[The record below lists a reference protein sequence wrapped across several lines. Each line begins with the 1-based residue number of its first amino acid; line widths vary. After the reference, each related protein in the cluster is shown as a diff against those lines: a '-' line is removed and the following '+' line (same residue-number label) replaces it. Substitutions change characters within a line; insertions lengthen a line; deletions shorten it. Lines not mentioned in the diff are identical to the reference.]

1 MEFKEI
7 IIKDFLSYYG
17 DNSIEFSDMT
27 TIIIGQNNTGK
38 SKLFDAINFA
48 IYGRIFHTGKGVNG
62 EWIYDIKEISDFILN
77 NRKKIEALE
86 GKEQT
91 VDSGVQL
98 NIELDTSFLNIDRKV
113 IYKNENGSF
122 KYDRYEVSVSEIDKL
137 DGHIISS
144 DSHKDDAN
152 SKIEQYFSRSIK
164 DYFLFQGE
172 AASKIMQLSKGGN
185 FSKAVR
191 EIARLSVFEDAKEIA
206 DGYSKHVNNILVR
219 KINKNKE
226 LAEKQANLQ
235 KDLDAIEED
244 IKKYTEKRNVAQSN
258 IDAYKEQ
265 LNLLEPKLSQMKEFE
280 EWFKRKNELE
290 SNIQKIKKDLKNANS
305 EKTEI
310 AEDAVF
316 YKITDKINS
325 FRNFY
330 HDLENKG
337 EVPPS
342 IPRAEIVKALDYCR
356 CTICDTDLS
365 EGSPAREFVKKRLPK
380 CDTDKLGNYLR
391 DLNIIFGNMIDDN
404 QRVPQ
409 KLEEILDRKR
419 KLEERKKSLLEEKEE
434 IASQLESVKLSEEHS
449 EEKKKE
455 IEELRKS
462 INHYR
467 NLLERAKTEFDRND
481 ALIEEKSKTLQNLR
495 TRQVFEIGNSSNT
508 DITDFERFW
517 SSYAP
522 KVAEA
527 MEKLYKR
534 AHDTAYNKVEEKADE
549 YYRKMTQDN
558 AGLIGKI
565 KIDTQNSEIY
575 TVDENGDRI
584 LNINQGNRISIQLA
598 VIAGILTIAQE
609 EFGQQYPF
617 VTDAPVSA
625 LGGDNKLNTIQTMI
639 DAFEQSIIVIKDD
652 SISKNK
658 TNDEIR
664 NLIQNSSYVGI
675 AYELSMSDAQTK
687 NNQHTVIKRIKG

>member
-17 DNSIEFSDMT
+17 ENSVEFSEMT

-48 IYGRIFHTGKGVNG
+48 LYGRIFHTGKGVNG
-62 EWIYDIKEISDFILN
+62 EWIYDSREISEFVLN
-77 NRKKIEALE
+77 NRRKNEALQNDDRIVE
-86 GKEQT
+86 
-91 VDSGVQL
+91 SGVQL
-98 NIELDTSFLNIDRKV
+98 NVELETSILNIDRKI
-113 IYKNENGSF
+113 IYKNEDGSF

-144 DSHKDDAN
+144 DSLNDDAN

-206 DGYSKHVNNILVR
+206 DGYSKHVNNILAR

-226 LAEKQANLQ
+226 LASKQAQ
-235 KDLDAIEED
+235 FERDIEAVEDALN
-244 IKKYTEKRNVAQSN
+244 KYTEKRNQAEKN
-258 IDAYKEQ
+258 IEEYKEQ
-265 LNLLEPKLSQMKEFE
+265 LNILEPKLSQMKEFE
-280 EWFKRKNELE
+280 EWFNKKNELE
-290 SNIQKIKKDLKNANS
+290 KNIKKIKNDLKNANA

-316 YKITDKINS
+316 FKISDKINA
-325 FRNFY
+325 FKEFY

-342 IPRAEIVKALDYCR
+342 IPRAELVKALDYCR

-365 EGSPAREFVKKRLPK
+365 EGSPAREIVKKRIPK

-391 DLNIIFGNMIDDN
+391 DLNIIFGNMTDDN
-404 QRVPQ
+404 QKIPQ
-409 KLEEILDRKR
+409 KLEEIIERKR
-419 KLEERKKSLLEEKEE
+419 RLEERRKSLLEEKEE
-434 IASQLESVKLSEEHS
+434 IANQLENVKLSEEHS
-449 EEKKKE
+449 EEKRKE

-495 TRQVFEIGNSSNT
+495 TQQGLEIGSASNT
-508 DITDFERFW
+508 DITDFDRFW
-517 SSYAP
+517 SFYAP

-527 MEKLYKR
+527 MDKLYKR
-534 AHDTAYNKVEEKADE
+534 AYDTAYNKVEEKADE
-549 YYRKMTQDN
+549 YYRKMTKDN

-598 VIAGILTIAQE
+598 VIASILTIAQE

-652 SISKNK
+652 SFSKSK

-664 NLIQNSSYVGI
+664 NLIQKSNYVGK
-675 AYELSMSDAQTK
+675 AYELSMSEAQTK
-687 NNQHTVIKRIKG
+687 NEQYTLIKQIKG